1 MRELYPEIEPYS
13 TWFLETDDG
22 HRLYVEEC
30 GNPDGKPV
38 IFLHGGPGGGT
49 NPRQRRL
56 FDPERYR
63 IVLFDQRGCGRST
76 PNASVEGNTTWH
88 LVSDIEAIRQRLGID
103 RWQVFGGSW
112 GAPSRLPTRRRIRN
126 TFPS

>member
-1 MRELYPEIEPYS
+1 MRNNDIADTREKLLHYAENWTRLAASRWRGSRIGAKSQTDHARALPEIEPYS

-49 NPRQRRL
+49 NLAWRL
-56 FDPERYR
+56 SSRERYR
-63 IVLFDQRGCGRST
+63 IVLF
-76 PNASVEGNTTWH
+76 
-88 LVSDIEAIRQRLGID
+88 
-103 RWQVFGGSW
+103 
-112 GAPSRLPTRRRIRN
+112 
-126 TFPS
+126 